1 MMDYIGYQYQMPC
14 SFGTDGG
21 KSGSLIYGHKSSMYM
36 TNDGLNKEPAALDE
50 HIQPFLWEITYMYK
64 FTTANKVWLKTE
76 ELGFLC

>member
-50 HIQPFLWEITYMYK
+50 HIQPFL
-64 FTTANKVWLKTE
+64 
-76 ELGFLC
+76 